1 MPSWSW
7 QWMTYSECCL
17 LIFYKSPK
25 KWFIYILWQS
35 RRSAVLWFPSL
46 QKYNLSPIYLTM
58 SQCPTFPTHSA
69 HAPADTT
76 TLVSSNQTNCPQTAS
91 YNLGTNLP
99 KMSLQLSCHISML
112 CALCY
117 NAPSLKSLLELISM
131 NQIRKSEVWRIHGN
145 KWWTWK
151 DPYLM
156 FEYKSNFNWCSI
168 KKSPTE
174 CWLVDYLNIFILPRL
189 SKIFDTL
196 IICNIFFSV
205 SVRSRFFKYPDSLGM
220 S

>member
-1 MPSWSW
+1 MIYLYFATVTTVSSV
-7 QWMTYSECCL
+7 MIS
-17 LIFYKSPK
+17 IFTK
-25 KWFIYILWQS
+25 IQS
-35 RRSAVLWFPSL
+35 LS
-46 QKYNLSPIYLTM
+46 NLSGNVPV

-99 KMSLQLSCHISML
+99 KMSLQFSCHISML

-168 KKSPTE
+168 KN
-174 CWLVDYLNIFILPRL
+174 LRQNVDW
-189 SKIFDTL
+189 L
-196 IICNIFFSV
+196 II
-205 SVRSRFFKYPDSLGM
+205 
-220 S
+220 